1 MASDNKRDLI
11 LQTAID
17 ILNHQNYQNMTTAE
31 IARKAGIAEGTIYRY
46 FENKRDLFIEVLQ
59 YISKRMA
66 EFFVDGVSPE
76 ADLRSNLH
84 VLGDNFFIRHA
95 EASGLYKI
103 LYKAFSEVEDDD
115 IRDALGGIYL
125 KSGGIIKGILRQSI
139 GNSKIEIP
147 EHRLDTLIFL
157 IWGIGDMMW
166 KRTIVTGEKSLTK
179 QEMDGLVELVYD
191 LIVGKA

>member
-1 MASDNKRDLI
+1 MASDNKRELI

-17 ILNHQNYQNMTTAE
+17 ILNHQNYQNMTTSE

-66 EFFVDGVSPE
+66 EFFIDGVSPD
-76 ADLRSNLH
+76 ADLKSNLR
-84 VLGDNFFIRHA
+84 VLGDNFYIRHA

-115 IRDALGGIYL
+115 IREALGSIYL
-125 KSGGIIKGILRQSI
+125 KSGGIIKGILQQSLGI
-139 GNSKIEIP
+139 SKIEIP

-157 IWGIGDMMW
+157 LWGIGDMMW
-166 KRTIVTGEKSLTK
+166 KRTIVTGEKSLSKT
-179 QEMDGLVELVYD
+179 EMNGLVELVYE
-191 LIVGKA
+191 LITGKS